1 MYLLGKAIM
10 AFHYYMEL
18 ARNKVVEIHKDT
30 LLDGKL

>member
-18 ARNKVVEIHKDT
+18 ARNKVVEIYKDT
-30 LLDGKL
+30 LLDVKL